1 MRHVLILG
9 AGRIG
14 RSMTALLQGTGEY
27 QVTLGDRD
35 PATLAKCTTKGAQT
49 LGIDSTDMNALKAA
63 MAGKHAV
70 VGAGPYAVNVFI
82 AEAAAACGVDYFD
95 VTEDVEVTNQVRKF
109 AKGAKSAFVPQC
121 GLAPGFISIVAND
134 LAKQFET
141 LRELRLRVGA
151 LPRFPANRLGYNL
164 TWSTDGLINE
174 YLNPCE
180 VIHDGRRVLVPP
192 MEGEERFAINGVE
205 YEAFTTSGGVGSLCE
220 TYDGKV
226 ETLTYKTIRYPG
238 HCEAM
243 RLILE
248 DLHLKSRRPLLKEIL
263 EGAIPETRQDV
274 IIVFV
279 TATGMQ
285 DGRLNQISFAR
296 AIHGAELDGHAFS
309 GIEIT
314 TAGAA
319 AAMIDLK
326 YQGKLPQSG
335 FVRQEDV
342 SLADFLENRFGKVY
356 A

>member
-1 MRHVLILG
+1 MRHILILG

-14 RSMTALLQGTGEY
+14 RAMTALLQGTGEY

-35 PATLAKCTTKGAQT
+35 TAALAKCDTKGAQT
-49 LGIDSTDMNALKAA
+49 LGIDSTDMVALKAA
-63 MAGKHAV
+63 MVGKHAV
-70 VGAGPYAVNVFI
+70 VGAGPYAVNVTI
-82 AEAAAACGVDYFD
+82 AEAAASCGLDYFD

-109 AKGAKSAFVPQC
+109 ATGAKSAFIPQC
-121 GLAPGFISIVAND
+121 GLAPGFISIVAHD

-279 TATGMQ
+279 TATGIQ

-296 AIHGAELDGHAFS
+296 AIHGTEIDGRAYS

-326 YQGKLPQSG
+326 YEGKLPQSG

-342 SLADFLENRFGKVY
+342 SLTDVLANRFGKVY

>member
-1 MRHVLILG
+1 MKNILILG

-14 RSMTALLQGTGEY
+14 QSMTALLQGTGDY
-27 QVTLGDRD
+27 QVTLCDRD
-35 PATLAKCTTKGAQT
+35 AAALSKVQIKGART
-49 LGIDSTDMNALKAA
+49 LVLDSTDAKALRTA
-63 MAGKHAV
+63 MAGQNAA
-70 VGAGPYAVNVFI
+70 VGAGPFGVNVHI
-82 AEAAAACGVDYFD
+82 AEAARDCGLDYFD
-95 VTEDVEVTNQVRKF
+95 VTEDVEVTNKVREF
-109 AKGAKSAFVPQC
+109 AAGADSAFVPQC

-134 LAKQFET
+134 LAEQFDSV
-141 LRELRLRVGA
+141 RELRLRVGA

-164 TWSTDGLINE
+164 TWSTEGLINE

-180 VIHDGRRVLVPP
+180 VIMDGKRVLVPP

-248 DLHLKSRRPLLKEIL
+248 DLHLKSRRGLLKEIL

-279 TATGMQ
+279 TATGLQ
-285 DGRLNQISFAR
+285 NGRLTQKSFAR
-296 AIHGAELDGHAFS
+296 AIHGTQIDGREFS

-326 YQGKLPQSG
+326 YAGKLPQSG

-342 SLADFLENRFGKVY
+342 KLADFLANRFGQVY